1 MAASQNSIYIELFCV
16 IIYTS
21 KQYFP
26 EILAEYYFNYKS
38 NYLNIDIWKEIDL
51 HK

>member
-1 MAASQNSIYIELFCV
+1 MSASQNSIYIELFCV
-16 IIYTS
+16 IICTS

-26 EILAEYYFNYKS
+26 EILTEYYFNYKS